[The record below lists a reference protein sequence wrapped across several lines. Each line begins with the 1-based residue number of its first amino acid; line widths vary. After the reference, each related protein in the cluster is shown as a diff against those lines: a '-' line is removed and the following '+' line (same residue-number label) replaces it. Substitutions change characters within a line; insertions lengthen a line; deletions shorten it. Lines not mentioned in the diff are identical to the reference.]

1 MAGANDCLA
10 CRMGAAQESA
20 MTQGAV
26 IFAVGNAAIDYV
38 AMAAWSARRIER
50 FLKLPTTLITD
61 QEVDSTMF
69 DQVIRI
75 TSVPGDRTRW
85 FSDLD
90 QSVPWHNL
98 DRCDAYDL
106 SPYDRTLLLDADYVI
121 NSERL
126 RLIMDHVDRFWC
138 YRHAYTAGVGQTFDT
153 FGRHQ
158 HPMSWATVMMFGR
171 GRQSEFI
178 FDSMRMIRDN
188 WQHYRD
194 LYHIDP
200 PLFRNDYALS
210 IALPLVN
217 GHVQSMVLPGA
228 MMNVMPEHRLSQ
240 VDQDVFE
247 VAWSDAQG
255 RCHTNSLSAYDFHAM
270 CKRDLGAIVA
280 AH

>member
-1 MAGANDCLA
+1 
-10 CRMGAAQESA
+10 

-38 AMAAWSARRIER
+38 AMAAWSAKRIQR
-50 FLKLPTTLITD
+50 FLDLPTTLITD
-61 QEVDSTMF
+61 QTVDDPVF
-69 DQVIRI
+69 DQVIEI
-75 TSVPGDRTRW
+75 KGTPNDRTRW
-85 FSDLD
+85 FADFD

-121 NSERL
+121 NSHRL
-126 RLIMDHVDRFWC
+126 RLVMDNVDRFWC
-138 YRHAYTAGVGQTFDT
+138 HRHAYTVGVGQTFDT

-158 HPMSWATVMMFGR
+158 HPMWWATVMAFGR
-171 GRQSEFI
+171 NPESAFI

-194 LYHIDP
+194 LYQINV

-217 GHVQSMVLPGA
+217 GHVQSVALPGA

-240 VDQDVFE
+240 IDQNTFSVT
-247 VAWSDAQG
+247 WSNSQG
-255 RCHTNSLSAYDFHAM
+255 RSQINLLAAYDFHAM
-270 CKRDLGAIVA
+270 CKRDLGVIVA

>member
-1 MAGANDCLA
+1 
-10 CRMGAAQESA
+10 

-26 IFAVGNAAIDYV
+26 IFAVGESSIDYV
-38 AMAAWSARRIER
+38 AMAAWSAKRIER
-50 FLKLPTTLITD
+50 FLDLPTTLITD
-61 QEVDSTMF
+61 QTVSDPVF

-75 TSVPGDRTRW
+75 NSTPSERTRW
-85 FSDLD
+85 FADFD

-106 SPYDRTLLLDADYVI
+106 SPYDRTLLLDADYVV
-121 NSERL
+121 NGHRL
-126 RLIMDHVDRFWC
+126 RLGMDRTDRFWC
-138 YRHAYTAGVGQTFDT
+138 YRHAYTVGIGQTFDR

-158 HPMSWATVMMFGR
+158 HPMWWATVMMFGR
-171 GRQSEFI
+171 DRQSEFI

-194 LYHIDP
+194 LYHIDA

-217 GHVQSMVLPGA
+217 GHVQSVILPGA
-228 MMNVMPEHRLSQ
+228 MMNIMPEHRLSQ
-240 VDQDVFE
+240 VDENTFE
-247 VAWSDAQG
+247 VTWECSQG
-255 RCHTNSLSAYDFHAM
+255 RVYTNLLETYDFHAM

-280 AH
+280 SH

>member
-1 MAGANDCLA
+1 
-10 CRMGAAQESA
+10 

-38 AMAAWSARRIER
+38 VMAAWSAKRIQR
-50 FLKLPTTLITD
+50 FLELPTTLITD
-61 QEVDSTMF
+61 QKIDDPVF
-69 DQVIRI
+69 DQVIEI
-75 TSVPGDRTRW
+75 KGTPNDRARW

-90 QSVPWHNL
+90 QSVPWQNM

-121 NSERL
+121 NSDRL
-126 RLIMDHVDRFWC
+126 RLVMDDADRFWC
-138 YRHAYTAGVGQTFDT
+138 YRHAYTVGIGQTFDT

-158 HPMSWATVMMFGR
+158 HPMWWATVMVFGR
-171 GRQSEFI
+171 DTQSEFI

-194 LYHIDP
+194 LYHIDT

-217 GHVQSMVLPGA
+217 GHVQSVVLPGA
-228 MMNVMPEHRLSQ
+228 MMNIMPDHRLEQ
-240 VDQDVFE
+240 VDEDTFWVT
-247 VAWSDAQG
+247 WSDA
-255 RCHTNSLSAYDFHAM
+255 RNRRHTNLLAAYDFHAM